1 MNSYKK
7 VISITMMCAVIA
19 FSLVGFT
26 GCTNPFSLLFSSNDS
41 KVSEEDIAL
50 MKGTWNLV
58 EGKLDDKSVS
68 ANEIGS
74 SMSIIISDSG
84 KLTFIMDGETEEYK
98 WEKDGDLITI
108 FVPDS
113 GGVSKGHTAVLDG
126 NRFTLY
132 WDYKGKPMQ
141 MVFAK
146 KGTEAEKSSA
156 TNNATAQQQTST
168 QQQQPSG
175 QPTAPAQ
182 QPASNEPVDL
192 LGDWRLSG
200 RWEGTTYKYAEQ
212 IDTNN
217 IYYTFYE
224 SGEYSLKNY
233 NSEDLGYFR
242 MDFGSGTITLKSDN
256 GGSLL
261 GSIKGNELSIY
272 DPNTNV
278 TYVYK
283 K

>member
-7 VISITMMCAVIA
+7 NVSVAIMCIIVA

-26 GCTNPFSLLFSSNDS
+26 GCTNPFSLLFSDNDN
-41 KVSEEDIAL
+41 KVSESDIAL

-58 EGKLDDKSVS
+58 EGKMDDKSVS

-74 SMSIIISDSG
+74 AMSIIISDSG

-132 WDYKGKPMQ
+132 WDYKGMPMQ

-261 GSIKGNELSIY
+261 GSIKGNELSVY